1 MAARARS
8 NVDHIRLIS
17 KSIFVTNFP
26 DNTTSKDLWEVC
38 KGYGT
43 VVDVFI
49 PDRKSKAGKRF
60 AFVRF
65 IKVDNVDRLV
75 GNLCTL
81 WIGLMHLHANVARF
95 DRPPIHFSRLN
106 ISTRLLANGASS
118 FASVLKDVRL
128 AYLGGLWVMIELT
141 SVQTKMRFMK
151 HVGVASW
158 FSQLCKAQPDFVSRE
173 RIVWIDIEGVPLH
186 AWSRPTFSKIGSRW
200 GEVIELEDNKED
212 CFARKRIC
220 IKTKLEDNILE
231 KFKIIVRGKNF
242 VIRAK
247 ELFVWSPTFN
257 DNKEVDDYSE
267 DDSVNGAEEINGD
280 ISKQMNLDDETDI
293 EYYFPPGF
301 TPEREFQHVDAQEG
315 QGMENSL
322 SKRRSEGL
330 SSRVLEDAQP
340 LNEHASP
347 SIDSKKK
354 QVARYW
360 SENFLSV
367 QETKLDCIS
376 DMDVKVLWG
385 NYKFEYTIS
394 EAVGNS
400 GGILCVWDPS
410 VFRKEHHVVS
420 DNFVA
425 LYGSWVSNQAKLLVV
440 SIYAPQSITSKRS
453 LWSYISSLISR
464 WDGHC
469 MVMGDFN
476 EVRCMEDRLGS
487 VYNAQ
492 GANEFNSFISNS
504 GLVEIQLEGW
514 FDTEEITNLKEIVN
528 GLMIAKDINSG
539 LLVIF
544 VSKLCHIDKVIDQ
557 GGVNDDIL
565 LTRLDLLKKLHDIK
579 SFDARDYMQKAKIQW
594 AIEGDENS
602 IFFHG
607 IINRKRANLA
617 IKGVMVDG
625 EWVDDPCRVK
635 EEFRLHFANRFRAP
649 TANRCKLNYTFPN
662 RLSSDQLDMLESPIS
677 RDEVRNAVWGCGEN
691 KSPGPDGFTF
701 EFFRKFWDTLGSDF
715 CAAVEWFFDHSS
727 FSRGCNSSFIAL
739 IPKNHDPKFVN
750 DYRPISLI
758 GSLYK
763 VVTKI
768 LATRLSSIISGL
780 ISDVQTAFL
789 PNRQILDGPFI
800 INELL
805 SWCKHKKQQ
814 AMVFKVDFA
823 KAYDSIRWDF
833 LEDVLRAFGFG
844 SKWCSWIRGCLH
856 SGMASVLLNGSPTS
870 EFQFHCGLK
879 QGDPLAPY
887 LFILIM
893 ESLHLSLSRAIEAGI
908 FKGIK
913 IGSSLNI
920 SHLFYADDAVF
931 IGEWSIANLS
941 GITHI
946 LHCFSLLSGL
956 SINLKK
962 SHLLGVG
969 IRSEDVNAAALYFGC
984 STMKTP
990 FKYLGVM
997 VGGNSSTSQAWND
1010 TIGKLKP
1017 AVNGKKD
1024 GTKEVGGF
1032 VNSKNKSFSKESMK
1046 VKVTGSNGGVNSYV
1060 RVLKRERLKGDGDV
1074 EMPRVVV
1081 LDDDCLLP
1089 RDLSKSLLGRV
1100 KEFASL
1106 ANLKMTLS
1114 NEGFMDIK
1122 IQYMGEFWV
1131 MMEFASEESKN
1142 KFRDNVSI
1150 GSWFSHIND
1159 ASMEFQTE
1167 KRIAWVENEG
1177 IPFKLWSDNT
1187 FRHIAAK
1194 WGELL
1199 DVDDQEETCFHSKR
1213 ICIHTKLDRNIM
1225 EEFKVSHRGKV
1236 YWIRTNETP
1245 GWVPDFADDSYDDNQ
1260 DENNF
1265 NDVGFKNQDLDCF
1278 GGDSDVEWVP
1288 ETMFQNDGQ
1297 AYSNKE
1303 EGELDDKVEQS
1314 EDPFNIYPILNK
1326 KADKVGNDN
1335 KTDSSLKY
1343 PPGFSPIENKG
1354 ENSIHGS
1361 GDSNNNMECLKESNW
1376 GEGMEYSRNSKLKK
1390 MSKDDGTDVTST
1402 GHFKK
1407 SEIPRTGGSIL
1418 GLLEEVVKV
1427 GQVMGYKME
1436 GCMSN
1441 MVEII
1446 ETQGAEEVNFLALQ
1460 ETKMEAME
1468 IFCVRACWGNL
1479 TFDYVHSAAVGNSG
1493 GILCVWDSNSF
1504 SKDSV
1509 TMSDSFVMVRGVW
1522 RLTGQKCL
1530 LIAVY
1535 APQDAK
1541 EKQMLWDYLQC
1552 EIGRWKRD
1560 VVIMGDFN
1568 EVRYK
1573 SERFGSVFNVHG
1585 ANMFNSFIMNSGLV
1599 EFNSG
1604 GSSFTW
1610 CHKSASKMSKL
1621 DRFLISENLL
1631 YSCPNIN
1638 AITLERYLSDHR
1650 PILLREVREYAGEE
1664 PNAMRSMMGKLKHL
1678 KNKIREW
1685 NTTSRS
1691 SVNKVKAQYKSELED
1706 LDSIIDRGNGG
1717 EEEVNK
1723 RAEIINKILKI
1734 DKHHSMEIAQKAKV
1748 KWIVEGD
1755 ENSSFFHGMLNK
1767 KRNILNIRGVMVNG
1781 VWVDNPKRV
1790 KKEFFA
1796 HFSARFCRPIQK
1808 GASIQMEFPKTLSE
1822 DQVKEMECDVT
1833 NDEIK
1838 RAVWDCGTEKSP
1850 GPDGFT
1856 FGFFRRFW
1864 YLIQKD
1870 VNAAVRP
1877 ISLIGSLYKII
1888 AKILANRLVGVLG
1901 DIVNEV
1907 QSAFIADRQIL
1918 DGPFIL
1924 NEVIQWCKTKK
1935 KQALIFKVDFEKA
1948 YDSVRWDFLDEVLR
1962 KFGFGD
1968 KWCNWIQCCLKS
1980 SRGSIIVNGSPT

>member
-1 MAARARS
+1 ARS
-8 NVDHIRLIS
+8 NVDHTRLIS

-75 GNLCTL
+75 
-81 WIGLMHLHANVARF
+81 
-95 DRPPIHFSRLN
+95 
-106 ISTRLLANGASS
+106 ASS
-118 FASVLKDVRL
+118 PAMVLDDECVVERDLDNFVMGEVKDFSSINNLRVLLSNEGFQHVRL

-247 ELFVWSPTFN
+247 SYCLVSDVKHRGDALLVERSRGQPVRWKRLISRFAITFSESVIWI
-257 DNKEVDDYSE
+257 KEDLGAAF
-267 DDSVNGAEEINGD
+267 DSG
-280 ISKQMNLDDETDI
+280 KDI
-293 EYYFPPGF
+293 EIRGNYKYIA
-301 TPEREFQHVDAQEG
+301 TLPEGGKIYAKQQEKRSKMIQRIRIRLDFKVDV
-315 QGMENSL
+315 QGE
-322 SKRRSEGL
+322 
-330 SSRVLEDAQP
+330 
-340 LNEHASP
+340 
-347 SIDSKKK
+347 
-354 QVARYW
+354 
-360 SENFLSV
+360 
-367 QETKLDCIS
+367 QETQEAEGHIQEIKLDCIS
-376 DMDVKVLWG
+376 NMDVKVLWG

-425 LYGSWVSNQAKLLVV
+425 LYGSWVSNQAKLLMV

-453 LWSYISSLISR
+453 LWSYISSLISH

-469 MVMGDFN
+469 MIMGDFN

-504 GLVEIQLEGW
+504 GLVEIQLEGYSFTWSFQSAKKMSKLDRFFVSDGLLSLFPHLSGICLDRHLSDHRPILLREVVTDYGPSPFRVYHSW
-514 FDTEEITNLKEIVN
+514 FSLQGFDQMVSETWNNIDLDDNNKMVRFKKKLQILKKEIRSWVN
-528 GLMIAKDINSG
+528 DCKKNQSG
-539 LLVIF
+539 RLVDLR
-544 VSKLCHIDKVIDQ
+544 SKLCHIDKVIDQ

-579 SFDARDYMQKAKIQW
+579 SSDARDYMQKAKIQW

-602 IFFHG
+602 NFFHG

-649 TANRCKLNYTFPN
+649 AANRCKLNYTFPN

-997 VGGNSSTSQAWND
+997 VGGNSSTLQAWDD
-1010 TIGKLKP
+1010 TIGKLK
-1017 AVNGKKD
+1017 ARLSNWKLK
-1024 GTKEVGGF
+1024 TLSVGGRLTLLKSVLGSTPIYNMSIYKVPKSVLQTMESIRRNF
-1032 VNSKNKSFSKESMK
+1032 FNGVQCDERKIVWIKWAKVLASKKYGGLGVSSFYALNRALLFKWVWRFISRDNSLWCRLIMSMHGSSLYKLSPFRYSTWKSIIREVHMLKDRGVDLISHCHIRVGNGLRTQFWNEVWIGDTQLRVMFPRIYALEINKDCTVADKLQFS
-1046 VKVTGSNGGVNSYV
+1046 VTSSLRRSVRGGVESSQ
-1060 RVLKRERLKGDGDV
+1060 LA
-1074 EMPRVVV
+1074 
-1081 LDDDCLLP
+1081 LLQTYIEGTLLSNMED
-1089 RDLSKSLLGRV
+1089 RWVWDLNGEGVFRV
-1100 KEFASL
+1100 KDVRILLDECFLPKAPT
-1106 ANLKMTLS
+1106 ATRWVKYVP
-1114 NEGFMDIK
+1114 IK
-1122 IQYMGEFWV
+1122 INV
-1131 MMEFASEESKN
+1131 FA
-1142 KFRDNVSI
+1142 
-1150 GSWFSHIND
+1150 W
-1159 ASMEFQTE
+1159 
-1167 KRIAWVENEG
+1167 
-1177 IPFKLWSDNT
+1177 KL
-1187 FRHIAAK
+1187 RK
-1194 WGELL
+1194 
-1199 DVDDQEETCFHSKR
+1199 
-1213 ICIHTKLDRNIM
+1213 
-1225 EEFKVSHRGKV
+1225 
-1236 YWIRTNETP
+1236 
-1245 GWVPDFADDSYDDNQ
+1245 
-1260 DENNF
+1260 
-1265 NDVGFKNQDLDCF
+1265 
-1278 GGDSDVEWVP
+1278 
-1288 ETMFQNDGQ
+1288 
-1297 AYSNKE
+1297 
-1303 EGELDDKVEQS
+1303 
-1314 EDPFNIYPILNK
+1314 
-1326 KADKVGNDN
+1326 
-1335 KTDSSLKY
+1335 
-1343 PPGFSPIENKG
+1343 
-1354 ENSIHGS
+1354 
-1361 GDSNNNMECLKESNW
+1361 
-1376 GEGMEYSRNSKLKK
+1376 
-1390 MSKDDGTDVTST
+1390 
-1402 GHFKK
+1402 
-1407 SEIPRTGGSIL
+1407 IPRT
-1418 GLLEEVVKV
+1418 
-1427 GQVMGYKME
+1427 
-1436 GCMSN
+1436 C
-1441 MVEII
+1441 
-1446 ETQGAEEVNFLALQ
+1446 
-1460 ETKMEAME
+1460 
-1468 IFCVRACWGNL
+1468 
-1479 TFDYVHSAAVGNSG
+1479 
-1493 GILCVWDSNSF
+1493 
-1504 SKDSV
+1504 
-1509 TMSDSFVMVRGVW
+1509 
-1522 RLTGQKCL
+1522 
-1530 LIAVY
+1530 
-1535 APQDAK
+1535 
-1541 EKQMLWDYLQC
+1541 
-1552 EIGRWKRD
+1552 
-1560 VVIMGDFN
+1560 
-1568 EVRYK
+1568 
-1573 SERFGSVFNVHG
+1573 
-1585 ANMFNSFIMNSGLV
+1585 
-1599 EFNSG
+1599 
-1604 GSSFTW
+1604 
-1610 CHKSASKMSKL
+1610 
-1621 DRFLISENLL
+1621 
-1631 YSCPNIN
+1631 
-1638 AITLERYLSDHR
+1638 
-1650 PILLREVREYAGEE
+1650 
-1664 PNAMRSMMGKLKHL
+1664 
-1678 KNKIREW
+1678 
-1685 NTTSRS
+1685 S
-1691 SVNKVKAQYKSELED
+1691 SVADWLR
-1706 LDSIIDRGNGG
+1706 I
-1717 EEEVNK
+1717 
-1723 RAEIINKILKI
+1723 
-1734 DKHHSMEIAQKAKV
+1734 
-1748 KWIVEGD
+1748 
-1755 ENSSFFHGMLNK
+1755 SSGSYAAGVIYHGRPLVHML
-1767 KRNILNIRGVMVNG
+1767 IG
-1781 VWVDNPKRV
+1781 
-1790 KKEFFA
+1790 
-1796 HFSARFCRPIQK
+1796 
-1808 GASIQMEFPKTLSE
+1808 
-1822 DQVKEMECDVT
+1822 
-1833 NDEIK
+1833 
-1838 RAVWDCGTEKSP
+1838 
-1850 GPDGFT
+1850 
-1856 FGFFRRFW
+1856 
-1864 YLIQKD
+1864 
-1870 VNAAVRP
+1870 
-1877 ISLIGSLYKII
+1877 LIGSIPSY
-1888 AKILANRLVGVLG
+1888 
-1901 DIVNEV
+1901 
-1907 QSAFIADRQIL
+1907 
-1918 DGPFIL
+1918 
-1924 NEVIQWCKTKK
+1924 
-1935 KQALIFKVDFEKA
+1935 
-1948 YDSVRWDFLDEVLR
+1948 
-1962 KFGFGD
+1962 
-1968 KWCNWIQCCLKS
+1968 
-1980 SRGSIIVNGSPT
+1980 

>member
-1 MAARARS
+1 M
-8 NVDHIRLIS
+8 
-17 KSIFVTNFP
+17 NFP
-26 DNTTSKDLWEVC
+26 DNTTSKDLWEV
-38 KGYGT
+38 
-43 VVDVFI
+43 
-49 PDRKSKAGKRF
+49 
-60 AFVRF
+60 
-65 IKVDNVDRLV
+65 DNVDQLV

-81 WIGLMHLHANVARF
+81 WIGHMHLHVNVARF
-95 DRPPIHFSRLN
+95 DRPPIHSSRPN
-106 ISTRLLANGASS
+106 ISTRPAANGDSS
-118 FASVLKDVRL
+118 FAVLKGNPNNFNHIVSSPTMVLDDECVVERDL
-128 AYLGGLWVMIELT
+128 DNFVMGE
-141 SVQTKMRFMK
+141 VKD
-151 HVGVASW
+151 
-158 FSQLCKAQPDFVSRE
+158 FSSINNLRVLLSNEGFQHAQPDFVSRE

-293 EYYFPPGF
+293 KGYYFPPGF

-354 QVARYW
+354 AGGSILEVIDDMIKVGQSMGFTMEGCLGSKAKKDWIKELNNKHKV
-360 SENFLSV
+360 NFLSV

-504 GLVEIQLEGW
+504 GLVEIQLEGYSFTWSLQSAKKMSKLDRFFVSDGLLSLFPHLSGICLDRHLSDHRPILLREVVTDYGPSPFRVYHSW
-514 FDTEEITNLKEIVN
+514 FSLQGFDQMVLETWNNIDLDDNNKMVRFKKKLQILKKEIRSWVN
-528 GLMIAKDINSG
+528 DCKKNQSG
-539 LLVIF
+539 RLVDLR
-544 VSKLCHIDKVIDQ
+544 SKLCHIDKVIDQ

-579 SFDARDYMQKAKIQW
+579 SSDARDYMQKAKIQW

-602 IFFHG
+602 NFFHG

-649 TANRCKLNYTFPN
+649 AANRCKLNYTFPN

-920 SHLFYADDAVF
+920 SHLFYVDDAVF

-946 LHCFSLLSGL
+946 LHCFFLSGL

-962 SHLLGVG
+962 SYLLGVG
-969 IRSEDVNAAALYFGC
+969 IQSEDVNVAALYFGC

-997 VGGNSSTSQAWND
+997 VGGNSSTFQAWDD
-1010 TIGKLKP
+1010 TIVWIGDTQLRVMFPRIYALEINKDCTVADKLQ
-1017 AVNGKKD
+1017 
-1024 GTKEVGGF
+1024 
-1032 VNSKNKSFSKESMK
+1032 FS
-1046 VKVTGSNGGVNSYV
+1046 VTSSLRRSVRGGVESSQ
-1060 RVLKRERLKGDGDV
+1060 LA
-1074 EMPRVVV
+1074 
-1081 LDDDCLLP
+1081 LLQTYIEGTLLSNMED
-1089 RDLSKSLLGRV
+1089 RWVWDLNGEGVFRV
-1100 KEFASL
+1100 KDVRILLDECFLPKAPT
-1106 ANLKMTLS
+1106 ATRWVKYVP
-1114 NEGFMDIK
+1114 IK
-1122 IQYMGEFWV
+1122 INV
-1131 MMEFASEESKN
+1131 FAWKV
-1142 KFRDNVSI
+1142 F
-1150 GSWFSHIND
+1150 
-1159 ASMEFQTE
+1159 
-1167 KRIAWVENEG
+1167 
-1177 IPFKLWSDNT
+1177 
-1187 FRHIAAK
+1187 
-1194 WGELL
+1194 
-1199 DVDDQEETCFHSKR
+1199 
-1213 ICIHTKLDRNIM
+1213 LDRLPTRSNLQ
-1225 EEFKVSHRGKV
+1225 HRGV
-1236 YWIRTNETP
+1236 L
-1245 GWVPDFADDSYDDNQ
+1245 VS
-1260 DENNF
+1260 
-1265 NDVGFKNQDLDCF
+1265 DLLC
-1278 GGDSDVEWVP
+1278 SLCSSAQE
-1288 ETMFQNDGQ
+1288 
-1297 AYSNKE
+1297 
-1303 EGELDDKVEQS
+1303 
-1314 EDPFNIYPILNK
+1314 
-1326 KADKVGNDN
+1326 
-1335 KTDSSLKY
+1335 DSSHLF
-1343 PPGFSPIENKG
+1343 FS
-1354 ENSIHGS
+1354 
-1361 GDSNNNMECLKESNW
+1361 C
-1376 GEGMEYSRNSKLKK
+1376 R
-1390 MSKDDGTDVTST
+1390 
-1402 GHFKK
+1402 
-1407 SEIPRTGGSIL
+1407 
-1418 GLLEEVVKV
+1418 
-1427 GQVMGYKME
+1427 
-1436 GCMSN
+1436 
-1441 MVEII
+1441 
-1446 ETQGAEEVNFLALQ
+1446 LA
-1460 ETKMEAME
+1460 T
-1468 IFCVRACWGNL
+1468 
-1479 TFDYVHSAAVGNSG
+1479 
-1493 GILCVWDSNSF
+1493 
-1504 SKDSV
+1504 
-1509 TMSDSFVMVRGVW
+1509 
-1522 RLTGQKCL
+1522 
-1530 LIAVY
+1530 
-1535 APQDAK
+1535 
-1541 EKQMLWDYLQC
+1541 
-1552 EIGRWKRD
+1552 
-1560 VVIMGDFN
+1560 
-1568 EVRYK
+1568 
-1573 SERFGSVFNVHG
+1573 
-1585 ANMFNSFIMNSGLV
+1585 
-1599 EFNSG
+1599 
-1604 GSSFTW
+1604 
-1610 CHKSASKMSKL
+1610 
-1621 DRFLISENLL
+1621 
-1631 YSCPNIN
+1631 
-1638 AITLERYLSDHR
+1638 
-1650 PILLREVREYAGEE
+1650 
-1664 PNAMRSMMGKLKHL
+1664 
-1678 KNKIREW
+1678 
-1685 NTTSRS
+1685 
-1691 SVNKVKAQYKSELED
+1691 
-1706 LDSIIDRGNGG
+1706 
-1717 EEEVNK
+1717 
-1723 RAEIINKILKI
+1723 
-1734 DKHHSMEIAQKAKV
+1734 
-1748 KWIVEGD
+1748 
-1755 ENSSFFHGMLNK
+1755 
-1767 KRNILNIRGVMVNG
+1767 
-1781 VWVDNPKRV
+1781 
-1790 KKEFFA
+1790 
-1796 HFSARFCRPIQK
+1796 
-1808 GASIQMEFPKTLSE
+1808 
-1822 DQVKEMECDVT
+1822 
-1833 NDEIK
+1833 
-1838 RAVWDCGTEKSP
+1838 
-1850 GPDGFT
+1850 
-1856 FGFFRRFW
+1856 
-1864 YLIQKD
+1864 
-1870 VNAAVRP
+1870 
-1877 ISLIGSLYKII
+1877 
-1888 AKILANRLVGVLG
+1888 
-1901 DIVNEV
+1901 DIV
-1907 QSAFIADRQIL
+1907 I
-1918 DGPFIL
+1918 
-1924 NEVIQWCKTKK
+1924 C
-1935 KQALIFKVDFEKA
+1935 
-1948 YDSVRWDFLDEVLR
+1948 
-1962 KFGFGD
+1962 
-1968 KWCNWIQCCLKS
+1968 
-1980 SRGSIIVNGSPT
+1980 